1 MKAVTAKEMQEIDRL
16 AREEYGISPLRL
28 MENAGRAS
36 AEEIFKRFKTGKGS
50 IFCGKGN
57 NGGDGFVL
65 ARYLRERGIKTNVF
79 LLGKASH
86 IKNRAPLVNLDRLKK
101 LNQRVDEILTQ
112 EDEIRFKAKPECD
125 FIVDAIFGIGFAGT
139 LSAPAR
145 GVVEF
150 MNAVQKPIFAL
161 DVPSGLD
168 ATTGETRGLCVR
180 AYKTIT
186 FGLPK
191 TGFSNVA
198 AGPYLGK
205 VVVKDIGFPIAL
217 LK

>member
-1 MKAVTAKEMQEIDRL
+1 MKAVTAKEMREIDRR
-16 AREEYGISPLRL
+16 AQEEYGIPPLRL

-36 AEEIFKRFKTGKGS
+36 AEEIFKRFKSGKGA

-65 ARYLRERGIKTNVF
+65 ARYLRKYGIKTDVF
-79 LLGKASH
+79 LLGKACN

-101 LNQRVDEILTQ
+101 LNQRIDEIATE
-112 EDEIRFKAKPECD
+112 EDERRFKAGFESD
-125 FIVDAIFGIGFAGT
+125 FIVDAIFGIGFTGT

-150 MNAVQKPIFAL
+150 MNAAQKPIFAL

-168 ATTGETRGLCVR
+168 ATTGEAQGISVR

-191 TGFSNVA
+191 TGFSNEA
-198 AGPYLGK
+198 AKPYLGK
-205 VVVKDIGFPIAL
+205 VVVKDIGFPISL

>member
-1 MKAVTAKEMQEIDRL
+1 MKAVTAREMQEIDRL
-16 AREEYGISPLRL
+16 AREEYGIPSLRL

-36 AEEIFKRFKTGKGS
+36 AEEIFKHFKSGRGAV
-50 IFCGKGN
+50 FCGKGN
-57 NGGDGFVL
+57 NGGDGFVA
-65 ARYLRERGIKTNVF
+65 ARYLGEYGIKTNVF
-79 LLGKASH
+79 LLCKASH
-86 IKNRAPLVNLDRLKK
+86 IKNHAPLVNLARLKK
-101 LNQRVDEILTQ
+101 LNRRVREIVTE
-112 EDEIRFKAKPECD
+112 EDEKRFKAGFECD
-125 FIVDAIFGIGFAGT
+125 FIVDAIFGIGFSGT

-150 MNAVQKPIFAL
+150 MNAAQKPIFAL

-168 ATTGETRGLCVR
+168 ATTGEAQGTSVR

-191 TGFSNVA
+191 TGFSNA
-198 AGPYLGK
+198 AAKPYLGK
-205 VVVKDIGFPIAL
+205 VVVKDIGFPKAL

>member
-1 MKAVTAKEMQEIDRL
+1 MKVVTASEMKEIERL
-16 AREEYGISPLRL
+16 AREKYGIPALRL

-36 AEEIFKRFKTGKGS
+36 AEEIFKRFKSGKCA

-57 NGGDGFVL
+57 NGGDGFVA
-65 ARYLRERGIKTNVF
+65 ARYLGEYGIKTNVF

-86 IKNRAPLVNLDRLKK
+86 IKNHAPLVNLERLKK
-101 LNQRVDEILTQ
+101 INQRVREIVTE
-112 EDEIRFKAKPECD
+112 EDEKRFKAGFECD
-125 FIVDAIFGIGFAGT
+125 FIVDAIFGTGFSGT

-150 MNAVQKPIFAL
+150 MNAAQKPIFAL

-168 ATTGETRGLCVR
+168 ATTGEARGISVR
-180 AYKTIT
+180 AHKTIT

-198 AGPYLGK
+198 ATPYLGK
-205 VVVKDIGFPIAL
+205 VVVKGIGFPIAL